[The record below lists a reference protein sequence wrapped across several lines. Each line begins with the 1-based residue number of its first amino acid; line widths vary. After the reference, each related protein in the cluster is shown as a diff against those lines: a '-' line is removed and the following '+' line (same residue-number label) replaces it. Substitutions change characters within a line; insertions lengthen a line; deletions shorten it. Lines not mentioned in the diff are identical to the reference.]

1 MKVVEDVTLSPISEG
16 IVSDGVASF
25 YVAPKTSVVYAQNF
39 HNDRLG
45 VMTLR
50 RPIAATFTPDS
61 TSVYSAV
68 LFQPSGGV
76 NRIYYQADTALK
88 YYEADV
94 PITQTSYTSVFPS
107 SYTARFSIIQGNL
120 LMTNGSN
127 AVIKYTTGA
136 SSPASI
142 AGITSVPSDIDL
154 INAGFVGRIWYASS
168 TNSNNRVFYSDVIPA
183 AGVSSTTGT
192 SQYLTINASN
202 GDYVTGLVQGQ
213 QVLFAFTQ
221 NGIFRIFNTQSQDN
235 APISNVGALTQECI
249 TTASDG
255 IYFAHP
261 SGFYKLSESGQVQNI
276 STKIKS
282 VLYYPANGG
291 DFLTCK
297 SFSMDDYVYFAFK
310 RGFTTGTG
318 GTEDG
323 TIVYRYNINTQV
335 WTVYTFM
342 RNVIKA
348 SATSTDRSG
357 TQLIYLLGTSTDG
370 SRTRFASTFKE
381 PTSNGLIST
390 SVATLID
397 NSVTDIIA
405 YYVTQW
411 EDFGV
416 EGHLKKIQG
425 IAFPNDNAIGM
436 DVSYQVDY
444 DDVVNFTSDP
454 SYSVNSKWR
463 SIGRLDENSLTYFK
477 DFVSVP
483 FHKIRFRV
491 TGASRRE
498 PPVYGTF
505 CSVGSPTIL
514 KLTDLGYD
522 NVYGK

>member
-1 MKVVEDVTLSPISEG
+1 MKVNEDVTLSPISEG
-16 IVSDGVASF
+16 IVGEGVASF

-50 RPIAATFTPDS
+50 RPLSVRFTPDS
-61 TSVYSAV
+61 TSVYSAA

-183 AGVSSTTGT
+183 AGVASATGT
-192 SQYLTINASN
+192 SQYLTINANN

-249 TTASDG
+249 TTTSDG

-282 VLYYPANGG
+282 LLYYAVSAG

-297 SFSMDDYVYFAFK
+297 SFSMDDYVYFAFQ
-310 RGFTTGTG
+310 RGFQNGS
-318 GTEDG
+318 GTENG

-335 WTVYTFM
+335 WTLYTFM
-342 RNVIKA
+342 RNVVKA
-348 SATSTDRSG
+348 ATTSTDRSG
-357 TQLIYLLGTSTDG
+357 TQLIYLFGTSTDG
-370 SRTRFASTFKE
+370 SRTRFASNFGE
-381 PTSNGLIST
+381 QVSNGLVQGGSAST
-390 SVATLID
+390 ID

-405 YYVTQW
+405 TYVTQW
-411 EDFGV
+411 EDFGA
-416 EGHLKKIQG
+416 ESHLKKIQG
-425 IAFPNDNAIGM
+425 IAFPNDNANGM

-444 DDVVNFTSDP
+444 DDAVNFTSDP
-454 SYSVNSKWR
+454 SSGINSKWR
-463 SIGRLDENSLTYFK
+463 SIGRLDGNSLSYFK

-483 FHKIRFRV
+483 FHKIRFRIM
-491 TGASRRE
+491 GASRRE
-498 PPVYGTF
+498 PLVYGTF